1 MTSEE
6 MLLNAMGC
14 EAANVHLGT
23 KSRTQ
28 KHPEG
33 SEEAKARLAPGC
45 GRANGEDSRKRLE
58 ALPEQ
63 MNATYIVRAAE
74 QGSCFP

>member
-1 MTSEE
+1 

-28 KHPEG
+28 NILGDVK
-33 SEEAKARLAPGC
+33 K
-45 GRANGEDSRKRLE
+45 RKRGWL
-58 ALPEQ
+58 Q
-63 MNATYIVRAAE
+63 DAAE
-74 QGSCFP
+74 RMAKILEKDWKRYRNT